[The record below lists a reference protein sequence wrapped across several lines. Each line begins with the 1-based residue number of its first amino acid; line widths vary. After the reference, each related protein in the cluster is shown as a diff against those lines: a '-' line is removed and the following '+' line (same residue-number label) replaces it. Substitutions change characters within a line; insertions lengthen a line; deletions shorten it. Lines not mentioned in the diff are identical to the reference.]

1 VNEGGCSPSAQRL
14 RFPLPFAGEGWGEG
28 DDFVCPAAHLPI
40 KRDGGQRISDEG
52 GRADGRPSAVI
63 EAKGFQ
69 LFRFNNRDRM
79 INRAGG
85 TEIIAT
91 AVAASPILTL
101 PRKPER
107 GPPPDAGNQ
116 NQ

>member
-1 VNEGGCSPSAQRL
+1 MSEGGCSPSAQRL

-28 DDFVCPAAHLPI
+28 DDFVCAAARRPI
-40 KRDGGQRISDEG
+40 KRDGGQRISDEA
-52 GRADGRPSAVI
+52 GRAAGRPSAS
-63 EAKGFQ
+63 
-69 LFRFNNRDRM
+69 
-79 INRAGG
+79 GG

-91 AVAASPILTL
+91 AVKATPILTL
-101 PRKPER
+101 LRAQER

>member
-1 VNEGGCSPSAQRL
+1 MTEGGCSPSAQSL
-14 RFPLPFAGEGWGEG
+14 RFPLPCAGKGWGEG
-28 DDFVCPAAHLPI
+28 DDFVCPAARLPI

-52 GRADGRPSAVI
+52 GCADGRPS
-63 EAKGFQ
+63 GS
-69 LFRFNNRDRM
+69 
-79 INRAGG
+79 GG
-85 TEIIAT
+85 TEITAT

-101 PRKPER
+101 PRKRER